1 MEWGRCHHAAF
12 KLQAAPRRRDG
23 LLFYPLLQVGQAPK
37 GPLRKAWAATLHEF
51 QVRASFLAIAAR
63 IFSSCEP
70 ENVTSSKHHNINE
83 YRLPKA
89 AGRTLVTLPEM
100 HILPRLPSR
109 LKKRLARTGV
119 SCTHF
124 KITRTKASFMQQ
136 SGATSL
142 PATHHGRCARAS
154 AAQSGPQRHVPPTSR
169 QGCGEP
175 RPPERSVP
183 CRA

>member
-109 LKKRLARTGV
+109 LKKKTRTNRSFMHALQNNSHEGQFHAAERRYFLARHPPRSMCSRKWRSIWAST
-119 SCTHF
+119 SCSTDLSP
-124 KITRTKASFMQQ
+124 RLRGASP
-136 SGATSL
+136 S
-142 PATHHGRCARAS
+142 
-154 AAQSGPQRHVPPTSR
+154 
-169 QGCGEP
+169 
-175 RPPERSVP
+175 
-183 CRA
+183 